1 MITFKELQEAFTL
14 DKALQI
20 IWEKKS
26 TFFWQGRIFIS
37 LHRLSTYLKLALKS
51 FLVWFDFSFA
61 YVFNFKKYILQI
73 EFKAN
78 AKSKSMKST
87 KVHLKVPVSFPSIF
101 EIEASRCR
109 SSRVI
114 SKDNKIENTN
124 SIIFW
129 TTMSF

>member
-20 IWEKKS
+20 IWGKKINLFS
-26 TFFWQGRIFIS
+26 TRKDLHFIAS
-37 LHRLSTYLKLALKS
+37 FIYLKLALKS

-78 AKSKSMKST
+78 AKFKSMKNT
-87 KVHLKVPVSFPSIF
+87 KVHLKVPVSFPSVF